1 MIDYAEPKFICED
14 CGEVYDEYKR
24 YCPAC
29 DGYSTRE
36 ADLCKVKGCREYMVA
51 TDYCC
56 AECKQ
61 DALRVLRDALA
72 LLDIQQIRYLDSV
85 TEGVPLIEFWRSNDG

>member
-1 MIDYAEPKFICED
+1 MIDYIGPKFICED
-14 CGEVYDEYKR
+14 CGEVYDEYKH
-24 YCPAC
+24 YCPNC

-36 ADLCKVKGCREYMVA
+36 ADLCKVKGCKEYMVA

-56 AECKQ
+56 TECKR
-61 DALRVLRDALA
+61 DALRVLHDALA

-85 TEGVPLIEFWRSNDG
+85 TEGVPLIEFWRGNDG